1 MCATVLHF
9 CVHNVYFNV
18 MVHSI
23 PNKYSL
29 IADRNL
35 VAGGMYTAL
44 TIESQNSGLQLQSI
58 LVGSPFLHI
67 PCDVGHLYKDTL

>member
-1 MCATVLHF
+1 MVNLCKGATVCVQQYMHF

-58 LVGSPFLHI
+58 
-67 PCDVGHLYKDTL
+67 